1 MERIIK
7 IIRDIA
13 VESIEQLNFIVVED
27 NEFQRTVA
35 MKIIEAMGS
44 GHVLGAEDGQ
54 DALEKLVATPNP
66 IDIVISD
73 LDMPGMDGVEF
84 MRHLAEQKLCT
95 AVVVASGMDA
105 ALIHTVEDLVR
116 EHGLFVI
123 GHIKK
128 PVTREKVQGML
139 DTYFAKQRQ
148 RNPDIHAHEITLTEI
163 KNALAA
169 DQFKTWYQPKIKL
182 TNGMWCSVEALTRW
196 ESPQHGL
203 IQPGRFIPVME
214 ENGLI
219 EDLTWQQIHHVIPDL
234 KQWLKQ
240 GRKIAASINISPA
253 ALDDIMLP
261 EKLTEIISY
270 HKVPPESIILEIT
283 ESVVIKNITRSL
295 DTIARLKL
303 KGFSLSIDDF
313 GTGYSS
319 LQQLSRI
326 PFSELKIDQ
335 TFVRGLVKNQTGRAI
350 VEANIELASKLGLST
365 VAEGVETLE
374 EWKLLRQMKCDI
386 AQGYFIS
393 EAMPASQLDA
403 WHKKWVSK
411 LDRLT

>member
-1 MERIIK
+1 M
-7 IIRDIA
+7 
-13 VESIEQLNFIVVED
+13 ESIEQLSFIVVED

-44 GHVLGAEDGQ
+44 RYVLGAEDGQ
-54 DALEKLVATPNP
+54 DALEKLVAAPNP

-84 MRHLAEQKLCT
+84 MRHLAEQKLCG

-128 PVTREKVQGML
+128 PMTGEKVQDML
-139 DTYFAKQRQ
+139 DIYFAKQNQ
-148 RNPDIHAHEITLTEI
+148 CNSDIHAHKITLADIE
-163 KNALAA
+163 NALAE
-169 DQFKTWYQPKIKL
+169 DQLKTWYQPKIKL
-182 TNGMWCSVEALTRW
+182 KDGRWCSVEALARW

-219 EDLTWQQIHHVIPDL
+219 EDLTWQQIHHVILDL

-240 GRKIAASINISPA
+240 GRKITASVNISPPV
-253 ALDDIMLP
+253 LDDILLP

-270 HKVPPESIILEIT
+270 HKVPPESIMLEIT

-303 KGFSLSIDDF
+303 KGFALSIDDF

-335 TFVRGLVKNQTGRAI
+335 TFVRGLVKNETGRAI

-374 EWKLLRQMKCDI
+374 EWKLLRQMKCDV

-393 EAMPASQLDA
+393 EAIPASQLDA
-403 WHKKWVSK
+403 WHKQWVSTQ
-411 LDRLT
+411 DTVVS